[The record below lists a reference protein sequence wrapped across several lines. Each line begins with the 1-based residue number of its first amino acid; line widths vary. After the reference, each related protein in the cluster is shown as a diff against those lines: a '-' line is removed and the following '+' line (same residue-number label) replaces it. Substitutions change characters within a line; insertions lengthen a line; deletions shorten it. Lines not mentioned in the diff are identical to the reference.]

1 VTDFLERRMGALTV
15 RIDRNLC
22 VGFGDCMEPA
32 PEFFELDDD
41 GIIRFQ
47 PAAAVAAPTEA
58 QLRAACDAC
67 PVDAL
72 SLLDDSGVQLAP

>member
-1 VTDFLERRMGALTV
+1 MTDFLERRFGALIV

-22 VGFGDCMEPA
+22 VGFADCMEPA

-41 GIIRFQ
+41 GVIRFQ
-47 PAAAVAAPTEA
+47 PGAEAPTEA

-72 SLLDDSGVQLAP
+72 TLLDEAGVQVAP

>member
-1 VTDFLERRMGALTV
+1 MSVTDFLERRFGALTV

-41 GIIRFQ
+41 GVIRFR
-47 PAAAVAAPTEA
+47 AASATPTEA

-72 SLLDDSGVQLAP
+72 VLLDGAGAQVAP

>member
-1 VTDFLERRMGALTV
+1 VTDFLERRIGDLIV
-15 RIDRNLC
+15 RIDRHLC
-22 VGFGDCMEPA
+22 VGFGDCIEPA
-32 PEFFELDDD
+32 PELFELDDD

-47 PAAAVAAPTEA
+47 PVASGATEA

-72 SLLDDSGVQLAP
+72 ALLDDAGVQVAP